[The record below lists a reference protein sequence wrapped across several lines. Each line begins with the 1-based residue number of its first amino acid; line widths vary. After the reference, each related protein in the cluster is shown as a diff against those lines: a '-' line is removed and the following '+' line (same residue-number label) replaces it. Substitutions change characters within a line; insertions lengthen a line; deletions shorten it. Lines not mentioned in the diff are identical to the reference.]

1 MATILNPYLSFED
14 TAAAAMT
21 FYQSVLGGD
30 LTTST
35 FGEFGMSEDPAH
47 SDKIMHAQLQTPGGL
62 TLMAADVPPDVE
74 LQAGN
79 NMAISL
85 SGEDESELRGFFDG
99 LADGGSVDQPLCR
112 PRGVTPSACSPTASG
127 LRGWSTHWVR
137 KPSPKADRPTPRIGS
152 GDGHGRG
159 RARACA
165 HPASGIRG
173 AGA

>member
-99 LADGGSVDQPLCR
+99 LADGGSVDQPFVQAPWGDTFGML
-112 PRGVTPSACSPTASG
+112 T
-127 LRGWSTHWVR
+127 
-137 KPSPKADRPTPRIGS
+137 DRFGTTWMVNALGPQAQSEG
-152 GDGHGRG
+152 
-159 RARACA
+159 
-165 HPASGIRG
+165 
-173 AGA
+173 